1 MKQDPMRE
9 WVLWDEILAAL
20 HRWPVI
26 VAFALAGTLLGLVF
40 AYFWPSSYRANAAI
54 SVELNPYRVLD
65 DRYIPEFTKAEF
77 RNIDD
82 YKHWQMLQLSIVV
95 KSDPYLNETL
105 NRLREMDPYWDSI
118 EIQDL
123 REMLDAN
130 WRNAGQWLLVADA
143 ENSLR
148 AVEALETWR
157 DVILNLTNA
166 SIAHSRELF
175 NLELTLR
182 SLNDELVKN
191 QLQQAALEETL
202 DGLIDAL
209 NELNNAEGDFP
220 LSEPDRDDLFTLA
233 NQMAEL
239 TSGGHV
245 IVEEFPDDGA
255 PISDYLTWV
264 ERAILIVEKDNDS
277 SKVADAVLNE
287 QISRVTSEWES
298 GIQEAQGLSATLSLK
313 KPQAREPEVR
323 QVRSYSLAAL
333 IGTLVGLLLWILV
346 FLIQITR
353 KEYL

>member
-1 MKQDPMRE
+1 
-9 WVLWDEILAAL
+9 L
-20 HRWPVI
+20 
-26 VAFALAGTLLGLVF
+26 
-40 AYFWPSSYRANAAI
+40 

-65 DRYIPEFTKAEF
+65 DQYIPEFTNAEF

-105 NRLREMDPYWDSI
+105 IRLREIDPYWDSI

-123 REMLDAN
+123 RDILNAN
-130 WRNAGQWLLVADA
+130 WRNAGQWLLIADV

-148 AVEALETWR
+148 SVEAIETWQ
-157 DVILNLTNA
+157 DVILNLTND

-191 QLQQAALEETL
+191 QLQQAALKESL
-202 DGLIDAL
+202 VGLIDAL
-209 NELNNAEGDFP
+209 NELNNSEGDFR
-220 LSEPDRDDLFTLA
+220 LSEPDRDDLFTLM
-233 NQMAEL
+233 NQIAEL
-239 TSGGHV
+239 TTGGYV
-245 IVEEFPDDGA
+245 ILEEFPDDGA
-255 PISDYLTWV
+255 PVSDYLTWI
-264 ERAILIVEKDNDS
+264 ERVILIVEKDIES
-277 SKVADAVLNE
+277 SKRAEGILNE

-298 GIQEAQGLSATLSLK
+298 GIQAAQGLSATLSLK
-313 KPQAREPEVR
+313 KTQAGEPEIR

-353 KEYL
+353 KGYL

>member
-1 MKQDPMRE
+1 MLR
-9 WVLWDEILAAL
+9 DEILAGF

-40 AYFWPSSYRANAAI
+40 TYFWPSSYRANVEL

-65 DRYIPEFTKAEF
+65 DQYIPEFSNAEF

-95 KSDPYLNETL
+95 KSDPYLIETL
-105 NRLREMDPYWDSI
+105 TRLRELHPYWDSI
-118 EIQDL
+118 EMHDL
-123 REMLDAN
+123 REMLNAN

-148 AVEALETWR
+148 AVEAVATWR
-157 DVILNLTNA
+157 DVILNLTND

-191 QLQQAALEETL
+191 QLQGVALEEIL
-202 DGLIDAL
+202 GSLINAF
-209 NELNNAEGDFP
+209 NELNNTEGDFP
-220 LSEPDRDDLFTLA
+220 LSETDRVDLFTLA
-233 NQMAEL
+233 NQIAEG
-239 TSGGHV
+239 SRV

-255 PISDYLTWV
+255 PSSDYSTWV
-264 ERAILIVEKDNDS
+264 ERAILIVERDIDS
-277 SKVADAVLNE
+277 SKVANVALNE
-287 QISRVTSEWES
+287 QISSVTSEWKL
-298 GIQEAQGLSATLSLK
+298 GINEAQGLSATLSLK
-313 KPQAREPEVR
+313 KPQNKEPEVR
-323 QVRSYSLAAL
+323 QVRSSSLAAL

-353 KEYL
+353 KGYL

>member
-1 MKQDPMRE
+1 MLR
-9 WVLWDEILAAL
+9 DEILAGF

-40 AYFWPSSYRANAAI
+40 TYFWPSSYRANVEL

-65 DRYIPEFTKAEF
+65 DQYIPEFSNAEF

-95 KSDPYLNETL
+95 NSDPYLLETL
-105 NRLREMDPYWDSI
+105 TRLRELDPYWDSI
-118 EIQDL
+118 EMQDL
-123 REMLDAN
+123 REMLNAN
-130 WRNAGQWLLVADA
+130 WRNAGQWRLVADA
-143 ENSLR
+143 ENSIR
-148 AVEALETWR
+148 AVGAVATWR
-157 DVILNLTNA
+157 DVILNLTND

-191 QLQQAALEETL
+191 QLQGAMLEETL
-202 DGLIDAL
+202 GSLINAF

-220 LSEPDRDDLFTLA
+220 LSEPDRVDLFTLA
-233 NQMAEL
+233 NQMAEG
-239 TSGGHV
+239 SRV

-255 PISDYLTWV
+255 PVSDYSTWV
-264 ERAILIVEKDNDS
+264 ERAILIVERDIDS
-277 SKVADAVLNE
+277 SKVANVALNE
-287 QISRVTSEWES
+287 QISSVTSEWEL
-298 GIQEAQGLSATLSLK
+298 GINEAQGLSATLSLK
-313 KPQAREPEVR
+313 KPQNKEPEVR

-353 KEYL
+353 KGYL

>member
-1 MKQDPMRE
+1 MLR
-9 WVLWDEILAAL
+9 DEILAGF

-40 AYFWPSSYRANAAI
+40 TYFWPSSYRANVEL

-65 DRYIPEFTKAEF
+65 DQYIPEFSNAEF

-95 KSDPYLNETL
+95 NSDPYLLETL
-105 NRLREMDPYWDSI
+105 TRLRELDPYWDSI
-118 EIQDL
+118 EMQDL
-123 REMLDAN
+123 REMLNAN
-130 WRNAGQWLLVADA
+130 WRNAGQWRLVADA

-148 AVEALETWR
+148 AVGAVAIWR
-157 DVILNLTNA
+157 DVILNLTND

-191 QLQQAALEETL
+191 LLQGAALEETL
-202 DGLIDAL
+202 GSLTNEF

-220 LSEPDRDDLFTLA
+220 LSGPDRVDLFTLA
-233 NQMAEL
+233 NQMAEG
-239 TSGGHV
+239 SRV

-255 PISDYLTWV
+255 PVSDYSTWV
-264 ERAILIVEKDNDS
+264 ERAILIVERDIDS
-277 SKVADAVLNE
+277 SKVANVALNE
-287 QISRVTSEWES
+287 QISSVTSEWEL
-298 GIQEAQGLSATLSLK
+298 GINEAQGLSATLSLK
-313 KPQAREPEVR
+313 KPQNKEPEVR

-353 KEYL
+353 KGYL

>member
-9 WVLWDEILAAL
+9 WMLRDEILAGF

-40 AYFWPSSYRANAAI
+40 TYFWPSSYRANVEL

-65 DRYIPEFTKAEF
+65 DQYIPEFSNAEF

-95 KSDPYLNETL
+95 NSDPYLLETL
-105 NRLREMDPYWDSI
+105 TRLRELDPYWDSI
-118 EIQDL
+118 EMQDL
-123 REMLDAN
+123 REMLNAN
-130 WRNAGQWLLVADA
+130 WRNAGQWRLVADA

-148 AVEALETWR
+148 AVGAVAIWR
-157 DVILNLTNA
+157 DVILNLTND

-191 QLQQAALEETL
+191 LLQGAALEETL
-202 DGLIDAL
+202 GSLTNEF

-220 LSEPDRDDLFTLA
+220 LSGPDRVDLFTLA
-233 NQMAEL
+233 NQMAEG
-239 TSGGHV
+239 SRV

-255 PISDYLTWV
+255 PVSDYSTWV
-264 ERAILIVEKDNDS
+264 ERAILIVERDIDS
-277 SKVADAVLNE
+277 SKVANVALNE
-287 QISRVTSEWES
+287 QISSVTSEWEL
-298 GIQEAQGLSATLSLK
+298 GINEAQGLSATLSLK
-313 KPQAREPEVR
+313 KPQNKEPEVR

-353 KEYL
+353 KGYL

>member
-1 MKQDPMRE
+1 MLR
-9 WVLWDEILAAL
+9 DEILAGF

-26 VAFALAGTLLGLVF
+26 VAFALAGMLLGLVF
-40 AYFWPSSYRANAAI
+40 TYFWPSSYRANVEL

-65 DRYIPEFTKAEF
+65 DQYISEFSNAEF

-95 KSDPYLNETL
+95 NSDPYLLETL
-105 NRLREMDPYWDSI
+105 TRLRELDPYWDSI
-118 EIQDL
+118 EMQDL
-123 REMLDAN
+123 REMLNAN
-130 WRNAGQWLLVADA
+130 WRNAGQWRLVADA

-148 AVEALETWR
+148 AVGAVATWR
-157 DVILNLTNA
+157 DVILNLTNV

-191 QLQQAALEETL
+191 QLQGAALEETL
-202 DGLIDAL
+202 GSLTNAF

-220 LSEPDRDDLFTLA
+220 LSEPDRVDLFTLA
-233 NQMAEL
+233 NQMAVG
-239 TSGGHV
+239 SRV

-255 PISDYLTWV
+255 PVSDYSTWV
-264 ERAILIVEKDNDS
+264 ERAILIVERDINS
-277 SKVADAVLNE
+277 SKVANAALNE
-287 QISRVTSEWES
+287 QISSVTSEWEL
-298 GIQEAQGLSATLSLK
+298 GINEAQGLSATLSLK
-313 KPQAREPEVR
+313 KPQNKEPEVR

-353 KEYL
+353 KGYL

>member
-1 MKQDPMRE
+1 MLR
-9 WVLWDEILAAL
+9 DEILAGF

-26 VAFALAGTLLGLVF
+26 VAFALAGMLLGLVF
-40 AYFWPSSYRANAAI
+40 TYFWPSSYRANVEL

-65 DRYIPEFTKAEF
+65 DQYIPEFSNAEF

-95 KSDPYLNETL
+95 NSDPYLLETL
-105 NRLREMDPYWDSI
+105 TRLRELDPYWDSI
-118 EIQDL
+118 EMQDL
-123 REMLDAN
+123 REMLNAN
-130 WRNAGQWLLVADA
+130 WRNAGQWRLVADA

-148 AVEALETWR
+148 AVGAVATWR
-157 DVILNLTNA
+157 DVILNLTNV

-191 QLQQAALEETL
+191 QLQGAALEETL
-202 DGLIDAL
+202 GSLTNAF

-220 LSEPDRDDLFTLA
+220 LSEPDRVDLFTLA
-233 NQMAEL
+233 NQMAVG
-239 TSGGHV
+239 SRV

-255 PISDYLTWV
+255 PVSDYSTWV
-264 ERAILIVEKDNDS
+264 ERAILIVERDINS
-277 SKVADAVLNE
+277 SKVANAALNE
-287 QISRVTSEWES
+287 QISSVTSEWEL
-298 GIQEAQGLSATLSLK
+298 GINEAQGLSATLSLK
-313 KPQAREPEVR
+313 KPQNKEPEVR

-353 KEYL
+353 KGYL

>member
-9 WVLWDEILAAL
+9 WVLRDEILAAF

-26 VAFALAGTLLGLVF
+26 VAFALAGMLLGLVF
-40 AYFWPSSYRANAAI
+40 AYFWPSSYRANVAL
-54 SVELNPYRVLD
+54 SVELNPYRVLE
-65 DRYIPEFTKAEF
+65 DRYIPEFTNAEF

-105 NRLREMDPYWDSI
+105 NRLRELDPYWDSI
-118 EIQDL
+118 EMQDL
-123 REMLDAN
+123 REMLDAY

-143 ENSLR
+143 ENSLG
-148 AVEALETWR
+148 AVEAVETWR
-157 DVILNLTNA
+157 DVILNLTND
-166 SIAHSRELF
+166 SITHSRELF
-175 NLELTLR
+175 NLELILR

-202 DGLIDAL
+202 GGLIDAL
-209 NELNNAEGDFP
+209 NELNNAEGNFP
-220 LSEPDRDDLFTLA
+220 LSEPECDDLFTLT

-239 TSGGHV
+239 TLGGHV
-245 IVEEFPDDGA
+245 IVEGFPDDGA
-255 PISDYLTWV
+255 PVSDYLTWV
-264 ERAILIVEKDNDS
+264 ERAILIVEKDIDS
-277 SKVADAVLNE
+277 SKVVDAALDE

-313 KPQAREPEVR
+313 KPQNREPEVR

-353 KEYL
+353 KGYQ